1 MHFPAP
7 GFVRGTGATRASSSK
22 SSPQSA
28 LVGGGGGFSDRA
40 GTHQETHI
48 RTTAHFYWDTSTRRA
63 CRQVATARC
72 VQGRCFGC
80 VAAPVIGQTCGD
92 LASRGAGA
100 AVPQPLPSALM
111 RSGTSVLGGYYLLK
125 RNIK

>member
-1 MHFPAP
+1 MLA
-7 GFVRGTGATRASSSK
+7 GV
-22 SSPQSA
+22 
-28 LVGGGGGFSDRA
+28 VGGAFSDKA
-40 GTHQETHI
+40 GTRQEARL
-48 RTTAHFYWDTSTRRA
+48 RTTECFYRDASTQRA
-63 CRQVATARC
+63 CWQVVMAGH

-111 RSGTSVLGGYYLLK
+111 RSGTSVLGSLLSPEAK
-125 RNIK
+125 HKNVQNKSMLEQSQDNE